1 MFKKYRIFIAPS
13 IFLFILPFTHTVTLR
28 LSMLGIAFLTALYIW
43 RKEETPS
50 LPLKLPLILTALIA
64 IASIFWAVDPGY
76 SMGEVKNEIGYTFI
90 AFFTFY
96 TLTRSDKELRIF
108 GSALLVGV
116 VVMVSLGLGA
126 YFMNGLWNETGYQ
139 GGVHDFCTYVVFM
152 SPVLL
157 FACYDVKRLWLR
169 LVFFM
174 LLMILIIAGY
184 FTLQRIMWPGIA
196 AVLLSLFLLLLYGS
210 SQSRV
215 TKQILGTV
223 ALSAAIIML
232 PIGIMV
238 NNNVSFTSGIY
249 DVIKN
254 DPRVD
259 GIWGASFQG
268 IEQAPLLGVG
278 YGRRSF
284 YKAYPDLGT
293 GLGWHTHNIILDK
306 LVQTGFVG
314 AILFIFLIASIIRL
328 YWIRLRNPP
337 SHEVL
342 VLSACCI
349 ALVVGML
356 TVNMTNHAFVRH
368 SSLLF
373 WSLIGMSLG
382 YSARVHKGAES
393 KS

>member
-1 MFKKYRIFIAPS
+1 MLSIA
-13 IFLFILPFTHTVTLR
+13 L
-28 LSMLGIAFLTALYIW
+28 LTALYIW
-43 RKEETPS
+43 RKEEHPS
-50 LPLKLPLILTALIA
+50 LPLKFPLMLTALIA

-76 SMGEVKNEIGYTFI
+76 SIGEVKNEIGYTFI

-108 GSALLVGV
+108 GAALLVGV
-116 VVMVSLGLGA
+116 IVMVSLGLGA

-157 FACYDVKRLWLR
+157 FACYYVKRLWLR
-169 LVFFM
+169 LLFFM

-196 AVLLSLFLLLLYGS
+196 AVLLTLFLLLLYRS
-210 SQSRV
+210 SQSKG
-215 TKQILGTV
+215 TKQVLGAI
-223 ALSAAIIML
+223 ALSSAIIML

-238 NNNVSFTSGIY
+238 KNNVAFTSLNGIY

-254 DPRVD
+254 DARVD
-259 GIWGASFQG
+259 GIWGASLKG

-314 AILFIFLIASIIRL
+314 AILFIFLIVSIIRL
-328 YWIRLRNPP
+328 YWIILRNPP

-342 VLSACCI
+342 VLSTCCI

-382 YSARVHKGAES
+382 YSARVRKGAES